1 MEDTTLA
8 DYAHPEAL
16 VTTEWLQ
23 DHLDDHAVRIL
34 EVDYDPS
41 SAYELGHIPGS
52 ALIDWKRDVN
62 DTVRRDIL
70 SREQFE
76 RLMGRV
82 GATPDTTLVLYGD
95 MRNWFAAFAFW
106 AFTIYGHRDIRLLNG
121 GRRKWFEEDRPTT
134 EDIPGFTA
142 TEYTAAE
149 PDSSLRSF
157 LPDVRKVLGRDDFSL
172 VDVRSPAEFKGE
184 ISAPPEYATEGAQR
198 AGHIPGAANIPWA
211 QAIQDDDTFKPVEA
225 LRQLYA
231 AQGVTGETPVITYC
245 RIGERSSHTWFVL
258 RYLLGFATVSNYDGS
273 WSEWG
278 NSVGV
283 PVEKE
288 AREAVAAGA

>member
-1 MEDTTLA
+1 MA

-16 VTTEWLQ
+16 VTTDWLQ
-23 DHLDDHAVRIL
+23 EHLDDKNVRIL

-52 ALIDWKRDVN
+52 ALIDWKRDIN
-62 DTVRRDIL
+62 DTLRRDIL

-76 RLMGRV
+76 RLLSRV

-95 MRNWFAAFAFW
+95 MRNWFAAFAHW
-106 AFTIYGHRDIRLLNG
+106 TFTIYGHRDIRLLNG
-121 GRRKWFEEDRPTT
+121 GRRKWFDEGRPTT
-134 EDIPGFTA
+134 EEAPTFTP
-142 TEYTAAE
+142 TQYKAAE
-149 PDSSLRSF
+149 ADISLRSF
-157 LPDVRKVLGRDDFSL
+157 LPDVRQILGRDDFNL

-184 ISAPPEYATEGAQR
+184 ISAPPEYANEGAQR

-211 QAIQDDDTFKPVEA
+211 QAIKDDDTFKSADE
-225 LRQLYA
+225 LRELYA

-258 RYLLGFATVSNYDGS
+258 RYLLGFPTVSNYDGS

-283 PVEKE
+283 PVEKDV
-288 AREAVAAGA
+288 REQAAAGA

>member
-1 MEDTTLA
+1 MA
-8 DYAHPEAL
+8 DYAHPEVL
-16 VTTEWLQ
+16 VTTAWTEE
-23 DHLDDHAVRIL
+23 HLNDPSIRVL

-41 SAYELGHIPGS
+41 SAYELGHIPGA
-52 ALIDWKRDVN
+52 ALIDWKRDIN

-106 AFTIYGHRDIRLLNG
+106 TFKIYGHNDVRVING
-121 GRRKWFEEDRPTT
+121 GRRKWIDEGRPTT
-134 EDIPGFTA
+134 EEAPTA
-142 TEYTAAE
+142 QSSEYKASDANGK
-149 PDSSLRSF
+149 LRSF
-157 LPDVRKVLGRDDFSL
+157 LPDVRQVIGRDDFSL

-184 ISAPPEYATEGAQR
+184 IAAPPEYATEGAQR
-198 AGHIPGAANIPWA
+198 TGHIPGAVNIPWA
-211 QAIQDDDTFKPVEA
+211 QAIQDDDTFKPLEE
-225 LRQLYA
+225 LRDLYA
-231 AQGVTGETPVITYC
+231 SKGVAEDKSVITYC

-258 RYLLGFATVSNYDGS
+258 TYLLGYPTVSNYDGS

-278 NSVGV
+278 NAVGV

-288 AREAVAAGA
+288 TVAS

>member
-1 MEDTTLA
+1 VP
-8 DYAHPEAL
+8 DYAHPEVL
-16 VTTEWLQ
+16 VSTAWVEE
-23 DHLDDHAVRIL
+23 HLNDPSVRIL

-41 SAYELGHIPGS
+41 SAYELGHTPG
-52 ALIDWKRDVN
+52 AYLVDWKRDIN

-70 SREQFE
+70 SKQQFE
-76 RLMGRV
+76 QLMSRV
-82 GATPDTTLVLYGD
+82 GAGKDTTLVLYGD

-106 AFTIYGHRDIRLLNG
+106 TFKIYGHQDIRLMNG
-121 GRRKWFEEDRPTT
+121 GRRKWIDEGRQMT
-134 EDIPGFTA
+134 EDTPA
-142 TEYTAAE
+142 EQSSEYTAAE
-149 PDSSLRSF
+149 PDLTLRSF
-157 LPDVRKVLGRDDFSL
+157 LPDVRKVLGNGDFVL

-198 AGHIPGAANIPWA
+198 TGHIPGAANIPWA
-211 QAIQDDDTFKPVEA
+211 QAIQDDDTFKTVDD
-225 LRQLYA
+225 LRSLYE
-231 AQGVTGETPVITYC
+231 GKGIVPGKSVITYC

-258 RYLLGFATVSNYDGS
+258 RYLLGYPAVTNYDGS

-288 AREAVAAGA
+288 VAA

>member
-1 MEDTTLA
+1 MA
-8 DYAHPEAL
+8 DYAHPEVL
-16 VTTEWLQ
+16 VTTEWLA
-23 DHLDDHAVRIL
+23 DHLNDEAIRIL

-41 SAYELGHIPGS
+41 SAYELGHVPN
-52 ALIDWKRDVN
+52 AVLIDWKRDIN

-76 RLMGRV
+76 QLLSRL

-95 MRNWFAAFAFW
+95 MRNWFAAFAYW
-106 AFTIYGHRDIRLLNG
+106 TFTIYGHDNVKLVNG
-121 GRRKWFEEDRPTT
+121 GRRKWFDEGRPVST
-134 EDIPGFTA
+134 ESPAFTPSTYVA
-142 TEYTAAE
+142 KSADT
-149 PDSSLRSF
+149 SLRAF
-157 LPDVRKVLGRDDFSL
+157 LPNVRDVVESGGKDL

-184 ISAPPEYATEGAQR
+184 ISAPPEYSNEGAQR

-211 QAIQDDDTFKPVEA
+211 QAIQDDDTFKSVDD
-225 LRQLYA
+225 LRALYA
-231 AQGVTGETPVITYC
+231 AQGITGERPVIAYC

-258 RYLLGFATVSNYDGS
+258 KYLLGFDDVANYDGS

-288 AREAVAAGA
+288 ALEPAGVA

>member
-1 MEDTTLA
+1 MA
-8 DYAHPEAL
+8 DYAHPEVL

-23 DHLDDHAVRIL
+23 DHLDDDNVRVL
-34 EVDYDPS
+34 EVDYDPT
-41 SAYELGHIPGS
+41 SAYELGHIPG
-52 ALIDWKRDVN
+52 ATLIDWKRDIN

-76 RLMGRV
+76 QLLSRV
-82 GATPDTTLVLYGD
+82 GATPETTLVLYGD

-106 AFTIYGHRDIRLLNG
+106 TFNIYGHGDIRLLNG
-121 GRRKWFEEDRPTT
+121 GRRKWFEESRPTT
-134 EDIPGFTA
+134 EDVPSFTA
-142 TEYTAAE
+142 TDYRAQGEANT
-149 PDSSLRSF
+149 SLRAF
-157 LPDVRKVLGRDDFSL
+157 LPDVRKVLGRDDFNL

-184 ISAPPEYATEGAQR
+184 ISAPPEYSNEGAQR

-211 QAIQDDDTFKPVEA
+211 QAIQDDDTFKSVDD
-225 LRQLYA
+225 LRALYA
-231 AQGVTGETPVITYC
+231 AQGITGDNPVIAYC

-258 RYLLGFATVSNYDGS
+258 RYLLGFKDVSNYDGS

-288 AREAVAAGA
+288 TREAAAASA